1 MFHGKVQEGRKEAHS
16 ELRFLTKRD
25 LDGMMKA
32 VEEACFGP
40 DVPEGARRRL
50 GSTDDREEKKSMS
63 RYSDFDDLDL
73 DDEDLPL
80 VEIEFDDEEDGK
92 SRKAGTILKV
102 LLIILIVGALLAAGF
117 FVVRYVLGQ
126 QSPKIETTSTVT
138 PEPTM
143 GAPSGPAAGT
153 NGSAGAD
160 TSNAD
165 QTQSGDTAMGG
176 DMGDAVITTP
186 APAPTP
192 TPAPT
197 AKPIP
202 EQYVI
207 PGVDPGD
214 LDAVRAYI
222 QDQLN
227 AMAADVNYPNVDE
240 YTVNED
246 CTVFTAVCTSLNESA
261 AERGATEKIYEFG
274 RMYAAY
280 AGTTVDN
287 IHIDY
292 RNHMGDLLW
301 TRDSNK

>member
-1 MFHGKVQEGRKEAHS
+1 MS
-16 ELRFLTKRD
+16 RD
-25 LDGMMKA
+25 LD
-32 VEEACFGP
+32 
-40 DVPEGARRRL
+40 DL
-50 GSTDDREEKKSMS
+50 
-63 RYSDFDDLDL
+63 DFDL

-80 VEIEFDDEEDGK
+80 VEIEFDEEDEK
-92 SRKAGTILKV
+92 SSKVGTVLKV
-102 LLIILIVGALLAAGF
+102 LLIVLIVCALLAAGF

-126 QSPKIETTSTVT
+126 QSPKFETTSIAT
-138 PEPTM
+138 PE
-143 GAPSGPAAGT
+143 
-153 NGSAGAD
+153 
-160 TSNAD
+160 
-165 QTQSGDTAMGG
+165 
-176 DMGDAVITTP
+176 
-186 APAPTP
+186 PTP

-197 AKPIP
+197 PEPTPTPTPTPEPTPTPTPIP

-207 PGVDPGD
+207 PGIDPGD
-214 LDAVRAYI
+214 LSAVRAYI
-222 QDQLN
+222 QGELD

-261 AERGATEKIYEFG
+261 AERGAADKMYEFG

-301 TRDSNK
+301 TRDSGK

>member
-1 MFHGKVQEGRKEAHS
+1 
-16 ELRFLTKRD
+16 
-25 LDGMMKA
+25 
-32 VEEACFGP
+32 
-40 DVPEGARRRL
+40 
-50 GSTDDREEKKSMS
+50 MS

-80 VEIEFDDEEDGK
+80 VEIEFDDEEDRKSGK
-92 SRKAGTILKV
+92 VGTVLKV
-102 LLIILIVGALLAAGF
+102 LLIIFIVCALLAAGF

-126 QSPKIETTSTVT
+126 QSPIIETTSIAT

-143 GAPSGPAAGT
+143 GASSGSTAGT
-153 NGSAGAD
+153 NSPAD
-160 TSNAD
+160 AD
-165 QTQSGDTAMGG
+165 QTQA
-176 DMGDAVITTP
+176 GDAVTADGTSETVIPTP
-186 APAPTP
+186 TPTPTP

-197 AKPIP
+197 PKPIP

-207 PGVDPGD
+207 PGIDPGD
-214 LDAVRAYI
+214 LDAVRGYI

-246 CTVFTAVCTSLNESA
+246 CTVFTAICTSLNESA

-274 RMYAAY
+274 QMYAAY

-292 RNHMGDLLW
+292 RSHMGDLLW
-301 TRDSNK
+301 TRDSKQS

>member
-1 MFHGKVQEGRKEAHS
+1 
-16 ELRFLTKRD
+16 
-25 LDGMMKA
+25 
-32 VEEACFGP
+32 
-40 DVPEGARRRL
+40 
-50 GSTDDREEKKSMS
+50 MS
-63 RYSDFDDLDL
+63 RDFDDLDFDL

-80 VEIEFDDEEDGK
+80 VEIEFDDEEEGK
-92 SRKAGTILKV
+92 SGKVGTVLKV

-126 QSPKIETTSTVT
+126 QASEIEITSTVT
-138 PEPTM
+138 PEPTEV
-143 GAPSGPAAGT
+143 PSVSSMET
-153 NGSAGAD
+153 NGSADADASEAEQAQPGDAATDGDPAD
-160 TSNAD
+160 T
-165 QTQSGDTAMGG
+165 
-176 DMGDAVITTP
+176 VIETP
-186 APAPTP
+186 PTPVLTP

-197 AKPIP
+197 PAPTPKSIP

-207 PGVDPGD
+207 PGIDPGD
-214 LDAVRAYI
+214 LSAVRDYI
-222 QDQLN
+222 QSELN

-246 CTVFTAVCTSLNESA
+246 CTVFTAVCTSLNEGA

-301 TRDSNK
+301 TRDSNN

>member
-1 MFHGKVQEGRKEAHS
+1 MS
-16 ELRFLTKRD
+16 RD
-25 LDGMMKA
+25 LD
-32 VEEACFGP
+32 
-40 DVPEGARRRL
+40 DL
-50 GSTDDREEKKSMS
+50 
-63 RYSDFDDLDL
+63 DFDL

-80 VEIEFDDEEDGK
+80 VEIEFDEEDEK
-92 SRKAGTILKV
+92 SSKAGTVLKV
-102 LLIILIVGALLAAGF
+102 LLIVLIVCALLAAGF

-126 QSPKIETTSTVT
+126 QSPKFETTSIAT
-138 PEPTM
+138 PE
-143 GAPSGPAAGT
+143 
-153 NGSAGAD
+153 
-160 TSNAD
+160 
-165 QTQSGDTAMGG
+165 
-176 DMGDAVITTP
+176 
-186 APAPTP
+186 PTP

-197 AKPIP
+197 PEPTPTPTPTPTPAPTPTPIP

-207 PGVDPGD
+207 PGIDPGD
-214 LDAVRAYI
+214 LSAVRAYI
-222 QDQLN
+222 QGELD

-261 AERGATEKIYEFG
+261 AERGAADKMYEFG

-301 TRDSNK
+301 TRDSGK

>member
-1 MFHGKVQEGRKEAHS
+1 
-16 ELRFLTKRD
+16 
-25 LDGMMKA
+25 
-32 VEEACFGP
+32 
-40 DVPEGARRRL
+40 
-50 GSTDDREEKKSMS
+50 MS
-63 RYSDFDDLDL
+63 RYSDFEDLDL

-80 VEIEFDDEEDGK
+80 VEIEFDDEEDDGK
-92 SRKAGTILKV
+92 SRKAGTVLKV
-102 LLIILIVGALLAAGF
+102 LLIILIVCALLAAGF

-126 QSPKIETTSTVT
+126 QSPKIETTSIVT
-138 PEPTM
+138 PEPT
-143 GAPSGPAAGT
+143 GAPSGSSTGT
-153 NGSAGAD
+153 NGPAGTDA
-160 TSNAD
+160 SNAE
-165 QTQSGDTAMGG
+165 QVQSGDAATGGNTA
-176 DMGDAVITTP
+176 DTVIETP
-186 APAPTP
+186 VPTPTP

-197 AKPIP
+197 PKPIP

-261 AERGATEKIYEFG
+261 AERGAAEKIYEFG

-292 RNHMGDLLW
+292 RNHVGDLLW
-301 TRDSNK
+301 TRDSRQS

>member
-1 MFHGKVQEGRKEAHS
+1 MS
-16 ELRFLTKRD
+16 RD
-25 LDGMMKA
+25 LD
-32 VEEACFGP
+32 
-40 DVPEGARRRL
+40 DL
-50 GSTDDREEKKSMS
+50 
-63 RYSDFDDLDL
+63 DFDL

-80 VEIEFDDEEDGK
+80 VEIEFDEEDEK
-92 SRKAGTILKV
+92 SSKVGTVLKV
-102 LLIILIVGALLAAGF
+102 LLIVLIVCALLAAGF

-126 QSPKIETTSTVT
+126 QSPKFETTSIAT
-138 PEPTM
+138 PE
-143 GAPSGPAAGT
+143 
-153 NGSAGAD
+153 
-160 TSNAD
+160 
-165 QTQSGDTAMGG
+165 
-176 DMGDAVITTP
+176 
-186 APAPTP
+186 PTP

-197 AKPIP
+197 PEPTPTPTPIP

-207 PGVDPGD
+207 PGIDPGD
-214 LDAVRAYI
+214 LSAVRAYI
-222 QDQLN
+222 QGELD

-261 AERGATEKIYEFG
+261 AARGAADKMYEFG

-301 TRDSNK
+301 TRDSGK

>member
-1 MFHGKVQEGRKEAHS
+1 
-16 ELRFLTKRD
+16 
-25 LDGMMKA
+25 
-32 VEEACFGP
+32 
-40 DVPEGARRRL
+40 
-50 GSTDDREEKKSMS
+50 MS

-80 VEIEFDDEEDGK
+80 VEIEFDDEEEDGR
-92 SRKAGTILKV
+92 SRKAGTVLKV
-102 LLIILIVGALLAAGF
+102 LLIILIVAALLAAGF

-143 GAPSGPAAGT
+143 GTSSGSSAGT

-165 QTQSGDTAMGG
+165 QTQPGEAASDGDTTET
-176 DMGDAVITTP
+176 VITTP
-186 APAPTP
+186 PTPVLTP

-197 AKPIP
+197 PKPIP

-207 PGVDPGD
+207 PGIDPGD

-227 AMAADVNYPNVDE
+227 AMASDVNYPNVDE

-292 RNHMGDLLW
+292 RSHMGDLLW

>member
-1 MFHGKVQEGRKEAHS
+1 MS
-16 ELRFLTKRD
+16 RD
-25 LDGMMKA
+25 LD
-32 VEEACFGP
+32 
-40 DVPEGARRRL
+40 DL
-50 GSTDDREEKKSMS
+50 
-63 RYSDFDDLDL
+63 DFDL

-80 VEIEFDDEEDGK
+80 VEIEFDEEDEK
-92 SRKAGTILKV
+92 SSKVGTVLKV
-102 LLIILIVGALLAAGF
+102 LLIVLIVCALLAAGF

-126 QSPKIETTSTVT
+126 QSPKFETTSIAT
-138 PEPTM
+138 PE
-143 GAPSGPAAGT
+143 
-153 NGSAGAD
+153 
-160 TSNAD
+160 
-165 QTQSGDTAMGG
+165 
-176 DMGDAVITTP
+176 
-186 APAPTP
+186 PTP

-197 AKPIP
+197 PEPTPTPTHTPTPTPTPTPIP

-207 PGVDPGD
+207 PGIDPGD
-214 LDAVRAYI
+214 LSAVRAYI
-222 QDQLN
+222 QGELD

-261 AERGATEKIYEFG
+261 AERGAADKMYEFG

-301 TRDSNK
+301 TRDSGK

>member
-1 MFHGKVQEGRKEAHS
+1 
-16 ELRFLTKRD
+16 
-25 LDGMMKA
+25 
-32 VEEACFGP
+32 
-40 DVPEGARRRL
+40 
-50 GSTDDREEKKSMS
+50 MS

-92 SRKAGTILKV
+92 SRKAGTVLKV
-102 LLIILIVGALLAAGF
+102 LLIILIVCALLAAGF

-126 QSPKIETTSTVT
+126 QTPKIETTSTVT
-138 PEPTM
+138 PEPTEV
-143 GAPSGPAAGT
+143 PSVSPIET
-153 NGSAGAD
+153 NGSEDAD
-160 TSNAD
+160 ASEAEQAQPGEAATD
-165 QTQSGDTAMGG
+165 GDTAGT
-176 DMGDAVITTP
+176 VITTP
-186 APAPTP
+186 VPTPTP

-197 AKPIP
+197 PKSIP

-207 PGVDPGD
+207 PGIDPGD
-214 LDAVRAYI
+214 LTAVRDYI
-222 QDQLN
+222 QNELN
-227 AMAADVNYPNVDE
+227 AMAANVNYPNVDE

-301 TRDSNK
+301 TRDSGK

>member
-1 MFHGKVQEGRKEAHS
+1 
-16 ELRFLTKRD
+16 
-25 LDGMMKA
+25 
-32 VEEACFGP
+32 
-40 DVPEGARRRL
+40 
-50 GSTDDREEKKSMS
+50 MS
-63 RYSDFDDLDL
+63 RDFDDLDFDL

-92 SRKAGTILKV
+92 SGKVGTVLKV

-126 QSPKIETTSTVT
+126 QASEIEITSTVT
-138 PEPTM
+138 PEPSEL
-143 GAPSGPAAGT
+143 PSVSSIETTGPA
-153 NGSAGAD
+153 D
-160 TSNAD
+160 TDASEAEQAQPGEAATD
-165 QTQSGDTAMGG
+165 GDPAET
-176 DMGDAVITTP
+176 VIETPVPTP
-186 APAPTP
+186 APAPKT
-192 TPAPT
+192 
-197 AKPIP
+197 IP

-207 PGVDPGD
+207 PGIDPND
-214 LDAVRAYI
+214 LTAVRDYI
-222 QDQLN
+222 QSELN

>member
-1 MFHGKVQEGRKEAHS
+1 
-16 ELRFLTKRD
+16 
-25 LDGMMKA
+25 
-32 VEEACFGP
+32 
-40 DVPEGARRRL
+40 
-50 GSTDDREEKKSMS
+50 MS

-80 VEIEFDDEEDGK
+80 VEIEFDDEEDRKSGK
-92 SRKAGTILKV
+92 VGTVLKV

-126 QSPKIETTSTVT
+126 QAPKIETTSIAT

-143 GAPSGPAAGT
+143 GASSGSTAGT
-153 NGSAGAD
+153 NGPADAD
-160 TSNAD
+160 TSNAE
-165 QTQSGDTAMGG
+165 QTQPGEAASDGDPADT
-176 DMGDAVITTP
+176 VIETPVPTP
-186 APAPTP
+186 APAP
-192 TPAPT
+192 
-197 AKPIP
+197 KSIP

-207 PGVDPGD
+207 PGIDPND
-214 LDAVRAYI
+214 LTAVRDYI
-222 QDQLN
+222 QSELN

-301 TRDSNK
+301 TRDSGK

>member
-1 MFHGKVQEGRKEAHS
+1 
-16 ELRFLTKRD
+16 
-25 LDGMMKA
+25 
-32 VEEACFGP
+32 
-40 DVPEGARRRL
+40 
-50 GSTDDREEKKSMS
+50 MS

-92 SRKAGTILKV
+92 SRKVGTVLKV
-102 LLIILIVGALLAAGF
+102 LLIIFIVCALLAAGF

-126 QSPKIETTSTVT
+126 QAPKIETTSIAT

-143 GAPSGPAAGT
+143 GTPSGSSTGTTGPAD
-153 NGSAGAD
+153 AD

-165 QTQSGDTAMGG
+165 QTQPGEAASDGDTTET
-176 DMGDAVITTP
+176 VITTP
-186 APAPTP
+186 PTPVLTP

-197 AKPIP
+197 PKPIP
-202 EQYVI
+202 EQYAI
-207 PGVDPGD
+207 PGIDPGD

-292 RNHMGDLLW
+292 RSHMGDLLW

>member
-1 MFHGKVQEGRKEAHS
+1 MS
-16 ELRFLTKRD
+16 RD
-25 LDGMMKA
+25 LD
-32 VEEACFGP
+32 
-40 DVPEGARRRL
+40 DL
-50 GSTDDREEKKSMS
+50 
-63 RYSDFDDLDL
+63 DFDL

-80 VEIEFDDEEDGK
+80 VEIEFDEEDEK
-92 SRKAGTILKV
+92 SSKVGTVLKV
-102 LLIILIVGALLAAGF
+102 LLIVLIVCALLAAGF

-126 QSPKIETTSTVT
+126 QSPKFETTSIAT
-138 PEPTM
+138 PE
-143 GAPSGPAAGT
+143 
-153 NGSAGAD
+153 
-160 TSNAD
+160 
-165 QTQSGDTAMGG
+165 
-176 DMGDAVITTP
+176 
-186 APAPTP
+186 PTP

-197 AKPIP
+197 PEPTPTPTPSPTPTPTPTPIP

-207 PGVDPGD
+207 PGIDPGD
-214 LDAVRAYI
+214 LSAVRAYI
-222 QDQLN
+222 QGELD

-261 AERGATEKIYEFG
+261 AERGAADKMYEFG

-301 TRDSNK
+301 TRDSGK

>member
-1 MFHGKVQEGRKEAHS
+1 
-16 ELRFLTKRD
+16 
-25 LDGMMKA
+25 
-32 VEEACFGP
+32 
-40 DVPEGARRRL
+40 
-50 GSTDDREEKKSMS
+50 MS
-63 RYSDFDDLDL
+63 RDFDDLDFDL

-92 SRKAGTILKV
+92 SGKVGTVLKV

-126 QSPKIETTSTVT
+126 QASEIEITSTVT
-138 PEPTM
+138 PEPTEV
-143 GAPSGPAAGT
+143 PSVSSIET
-153 NGSAGAD
+153 NGSADTDASEAEQAQPGDAATDGDPAD
-160 TSNAD
+160 T
-165 QTQSGDTAMGG
+165 
-176 DMGDAVITTP
+176 VIETPVPTP
-186 APAPTP
+186 APAP
-192 TPAPT
+192 
-197 AKPIP
+197 KSIP

-207 PGVDPGD
+207 PGIDPND
-214 LDAVRAYI
+214 LTAVRDYI
-222 QDQLN
+222 QSELN

-301 TRDSNK
+301 TRDSGK

>member
-1 MFHGKVQEGRKEAHS
+1 MS
-16 ELRFLTKRD
+16 RD
-25 LDGMMKA
+25 LD
-32 VEEACFGP
+32 
-40 DVPEGARRRL
+40 DL
-50 GSTDDREEKKSMS
+50 
-63 RYSDFDDLDL
+63 DFDL

-80 VEIEFDDEEDGK
+80 VEIEFDEEDEK
-92 SRKAGTILKV
+92 SSKVGTVLKV
-102 LLIILIVGALLAAGF
+102 LLIVLIVCALLAAGF

-126 QSPKIETTSTVT
+126 QSPKFETTSIAT
-138 PEPTM
+138 PE
-143 GAPSGPAAGT
+143 
-153 NGSAGAD
+153 
-160 TSNAD
+160 
-165 QTQSGDTAMGG
+165 
-176 DMGDAVITTP
+176 
-186 APAPTP
+186 PTP

-197 AKPIP
+197 PEPTPTPTPIP

-207 PGVDPGD
+207 PGIDPGD
-214 LDAVRAYI
+214 LSAVRAYI
-222 QDQLN
+222 QGELD

-274 RMYAAY
+274 KMYAAY

-301 TRDSNK
+301 TRDSGK

>member
-1 MFHGKVQEGRKEAHS
+1 
-16 ELRFLTKRD
+16 
-25 LDGMMKA
+25 
-32 VEEACFGP
+32 
-40 DVPEGARRRL
+40 
-50 GSTDDREEKKSMS
+50 MS

-80 VEIEFDDEEDGK
+80 VEIEFDEEDGK
-92 SRKAGTILKV
+92 SRKAGTVLKV

-126 QSPKIETTSTVT
+126 QSPEIETTSTVS
-138 PEPTM
+138 PEPTTE
-143 GAPSGPAAGT
+143 ASSESSAGT
-153 NGSAGAD
+153 NGSTDAAVSDAEQAQPGEAASDGDSAD
-160 TSNAD
+160 T
-165 QTQSGDTAMGG
+165 
-176 DMGDAVITTP
+176 VIATP
-186 APAPTP
+186 VP

-197 AKPIP
+197 PAPTPKPIP

-207 PGVDPGD
+207 PGIDPGD
-214 LDAVRAYI
+214 LTAVRDYI
-222 QDQLN
+222 QSELN

-246 CTVFTAVCTSLNESA
+246 CTVFTAICTSLNESA

-274 RMYAAY
+274 QMYAAY

-292 RNHMGDLLW
+292 RSHMGDLLW
-301 TRDSNK
+301 TRDSKQS

>member
-1 MFHGKVQEGRKEAHS
+1 M
-16 ELRFLTKRD
+16 
-25 LDGMMKA
+25 
-32 VEEACFGP
+32 
-40 DVPEGARRRL
+40 
-50 GSTDDREEKKSMS
+50 GS
-63 RYSDFDDLDL
+63 
-73 DDEDLPL
+73 
-80 VEIEFDDEEDGK
+80 
-92 SRKAGTILKV
+92 
-102 LLIILIVGALLAAGF
+102 
-117 FVVRYVLGQ
+117 
-126 QSPKIETTSTVT
+126 
-138 PEPTM
+138 
-143 GAPSGPAAGT
+143 PSGSSTGT
-153 NGSAGAD
+153 DGAAD
-160 TSNAD
+160 TDASNAD
-165 QTQSGDTAMGG
+165 QTQPGEAASDGDTTET
-176 DMGDAVITTP
+176 VITTP
-186 APAPTP
+186 PTPVLTP

-197 AKPIP
+197 PKPIP

-207 PGVDPGD
+207 PGIDPGD

-227 AMAADVNYPNVDE
+227 AMASDVNYPNVDE

-292 RNHMGDLLW
+292 RSHMGDLLW

>member
-1 MFHGKVQEGRKEAHS
+1 MS
-16 ELRFLTKRD
+16 RD
-25 LDGMMKA
+25 LD
-32 VEEACFGP
+32 
-40 DVPEGARRRL
+40 DL
-50 GSTDDREEKKSMS
+50 
-63 RYSDFDDLDL
+63 DFDL

-80 VEIEFDDEEDGK
+80 VEIEFDEEDEK
-92 SRKAGTILKV
+92 SSKVGTVLKV
-102 LLIILIVGALLAAGF
+102 LLIVLIVCALLAAGF

-126 QSPKIETTSTVT
+126 QSPKFETTSIAT
-138 PEPTM
+138 PE
-143 GAPSGPAAGT
+143 
-153 NGSAGAD
+153 
-160 TSNAD
+160 
-165 QTQSGDTAMGG
+165 
-176 DMGDAVITTP
+176 
-186 APAPTP
+186 PTP

-197 AKPIP
+197 PEPTPTPTPTPTPAPTPTPIP

-207 PGVDPGD
+207 PGIDPGD
-214 LDAVRAYI
+214 LSAVRAYI
-222 QDQLN
+222 QGELD

-261 AERGATEKIYEFG
+261 AERGAADKMYEFG

-301 TRDSNK
+301 TRDSGK

>member
-1 MFHGKVQEGRKEAHS
+1 MFRKVPKTAGR
-16 ELRFLTKRD
+16 
-25 LDGMMKA
+25 
-32 VEEACFGP
+32 
-40 DVPEGARRRL
+40 
-50 GSTDDREEKKSMS
+50 TDEREERNAMS

-92 SRKAGTILKV
+92 SRKAGTVLKV
-102 LLIILIVGALLAAGF
+102 LLIILIVCALLAAGF

-143 GAPSGPAAGT
+143 GSPSGSSTGT
-153 NGSAGAD
+153 DGAAD
-160 TSNAD
+160 TDASNAD
-165 QTQSGDTAMGG
+165 QTQPGEAASDGDTTET
-176 DMGDAVITTP
+176 VITTP
-186 APAPTP
+186 PTPVLTP

-197 AKPIP
+197 PKPIP
-202 EQYVI
+202 EQYAI
-207 PGVDPGD
+207 PGIDPGD

-227 AMAADVNYPNVDE
+227 AMASDVNYPNVDE

-292 RNHMGDLLW
+292 RSHMGDLLW

>member
-1 MFHGKVQEGRKEAHS
+1 
-16 ELRFLTKRD
+16 
-25 LDGMMKA
+25 
-32 VEEACFGP
+32 
-40 DVPEGARRRL
+40 
-50 GSTDDREEKKSMS
+50 MS
-63 RYSDFDDLDL
+63 RDFDDLDFDL

-80 VEIEFDDEEDGK
+80 VEIEFDDEEEGK
-92 SRKAGTILKV
+92 SGKVGTVLKV

-126 QSPKIETTSTVT
+126 QSPKIETTSIAT

-143 GAPSGPAAGT
+143 GASSGSTAGT
-153 NGSAGAD
+153 NGSADAD
-160 TSNAD
+160 TSTAD
-165 QTQSGDTAMGG
+165 QTQPGETATDGDTA
-176 DMGDAVITTP
+176 DTVITTP
-186 APAPTP
+186 VP

-197 AKPIP
+197 PAPTPKSIP

-207 PGVDPGD
+207 PGIDPGD
-214 LDAVRAYI
+214 LTAVRDYI
-222 QDQLN
+222 QNELN

-301 TRDSNK
+301 TRDSGK

>member
-1 MFHGKVQEGRKEAHS
+1 
-16 ELRFLTKRD
+16 
-25 LDGMMKA
+25 
-32 VEEACFGP
+32 
-40 DVPEGARRRL
+40 
-50 GSTDDREEKKSMS
+50 MS
-63 RYSDFDDLDL
+63 RDFDDLDFDL

-80 VEIEFDDEEDGK
+80 VEIEFDDDEEGK
-92 SRKAGTILKV
+92 SGKVGTVLKV

-126 QSPKIETTSTVT
+126 QTPKIETTSTVT
-138 PEPTM
+138 PEPTEI
-143 GAPSGPAAGT
+143 PSVSPIET
-153 NGSAGAD
+153 NGSEDAD
-160 TSNAD
+160 ASEAEQAQPGEAATD
-165 QTQSGDTAMGG
+165 GDTA
-176 DMGDAVITTP
+176 DTVITTP
-186 APAPTP
+186 VP

-197 AKPIP
+197 PKSIP

-207 PGVDPGD
+207 PGIDPGD
-214 LDAVRAYI
+214 LTAVRDYI
-222 QDQLN
+222 QNELN

-301 TRDSNK
+301 TRDSGK

>member
-1 MFHGKVQEGRKEAHS
+1 
-16 ELRFLTKRD
+16 
-25 LDGMMKA
+25 
-32 VEEACFGP
+32 
-40 DVPEGARRRL
+40 
-50 GSTDDREEKKSMS
+50 MS

-80 VEIEFDDEEDGK
+80 VEIEFDDEEEGK
-92 SRKAGTILKV
+92 SRKAGTVLKV
-102 LLIILIVGALLAAGF
+102 LLIILIVCALLAAGF

-126 QSPKIETTSTVT
+126 QSPKIDITSIVT

-143 GAPSGPAAGT
+143 GTSSGSSTGT
-153 NGSAGAD
+153 NGPAD
-160 TSNAD
+160 AD
-165 QTQSGDTAMGG
+165 QTQPGEAASDGDTTET
-176 DMGDAVITTP
+176 VITTP
-186 APAPTP
+186 PTPVLTP

-197 AKPIP
+197 PKPIP

-207 PGVDPGD
+207 PGIDPGD
-214 LDAVRAYI
+214 LDAVRGYI
-222 QDQLN
+222 QSELN

-261 AERGATEKIYEFG
+261 AERDATEKIYEFG
-274 RMYAAY
+274 QMYAAY

>member
-1 MFHGKVQEGRKEAHS
+1 
-16 ELRFLTKRD
+16 
-25 LDGMMKA
+25 
-32 VEEACFGP
+32 
-40 DVPEGARRRL
+40 
-50 GSTDDREEKKSMS
+50 MS

-80 VEIEFDDEEDGK
+80 VEIEFDDEEEDGR
-92 SRKAGTILKV
+92 SRKAGTVLKV
-102 LLIILIVGALLAAGF
+102 LLIILIVAALLAAGF

-143 GAPSGPAAGT
+143 GSPSGSSTGT
-153 NGSAGAD
+153 DGAAD
-160 TSNAD
+160 TDASNAD
-165 QTQSGDTAMGG
+165 QTQPGEAASDGDTTET
-176 DMGDAVITTP
+176 VITTP
-186 APAPTP
+186 PTPVLTP

-197 AKPIP
+197 PKPIP

-207 PGVDPGD
+207 PGIDPGD

-222 QDQLN
+222 QDHLN
-227 AMAADVNYPNVDE
+227 AMASDVNYPNVDE

-292 RNHMGDLLW
+292 RSHMGDLLW

>member
-1 MFHGKVQEGRKEAHS
+1 MS
-16 ELRFLTKRD
+16 RD
-25 LDGMMKA
+25 LD
-32 VEEACFGP
+32 
-40 DVPEGARRRL
+40 DL
-50 GSTDDREEKKSMS
+50 
-63 RYSDFDDLDL
+63 DFDL

-80 VEIEFDDEEDGK
+80 VEIEFDEEDEK
-92 SRKAGTILKV
+92 SSKAGTVLKV
-102 LLIILIVGALLAAGF
+102 LLIVLIVCALLAAGF

-126 QSPKIETTSTVT
+126 QSPKFETTSIAT
-138 PEPTM
+138 PE
-143 GAPSGPAAGT
+143 
-153 NGSAGAD
+153 
-160 TSNAD
+160 
-165 QTQSGDTAMGG
+165 
-176 DMGDAVITTP
+176 
-186 APAPTP
+186 PTP

-197 AKPIP
+197 PEPTPTPTPIP

-207 PGVDPGD
+207 PGIDPGD
-214 LDAVRAYI
+214 LSAVRAYI
-222 QDQLN
+222 QGELD

-261 AERGATEKIYEFG
+261 AERGAADKMYEFG

-301 TRDSNK
+301 TRDSGK